1 MTVQEI
7 QEKHSNLEKLTSKEF
22 YNWAIAQNEVSLM
35 GYIKIF
41 KERLTWDAP
50 NSKHFVPVYT
60 KEETLEQIVI
70 MLDILEVEYNILI

>member
-1 MTVQEI
+1 
-7 QEKHSNLEKLTSKEF
+7 
-22 YNWAIAQNEVSLM
+22 LM

-50 NSKHFVPVYT
+50 NSKHFIPVYT